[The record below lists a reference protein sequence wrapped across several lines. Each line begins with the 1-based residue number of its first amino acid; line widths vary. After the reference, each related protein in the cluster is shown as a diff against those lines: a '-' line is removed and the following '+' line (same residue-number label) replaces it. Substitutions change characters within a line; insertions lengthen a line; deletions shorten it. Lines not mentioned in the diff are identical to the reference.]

1 MIKQPNKIKNKTKQ
15 IRFLKKIRY
24 DLNLSVY
31 EVTYPPLSVGV
42 SPNREQKLTDIRR
55 DATTVTTADRARPHL
70 DFTISIFPV
79 IKGKYMSEL

>member
-1 MIKQPNKIKNKTKQ
+1 MIKQPNKIKNKKSNS
-15 IRFLKKIRY
+15 FLKENQIN
-24 DLNLSVY
+24 LNLSVY

-42 SPNREQKLTDIRR
+42 SPNREQKLTDMRR
-55 DATTVTTADRARPHL
+55 DATTVTTADRASPHL